1 MSKIDDTIIERV
13 YSPVAGW
20 TQHRFGICQWRLS
33 LTCLDGTIA
42 FYLAAIA
49 FTIARKGMADG
60 IFTDLLA
67 ALAWLM
73 IMTHLRRL
81 ALRQAGSSMGVQ
93 SARLGEWVF
102 RTVLIA
108 VLPLSLFN
116 VSGWSSFCYSA
127 SLLFLVSHLYF
138 KASDAPPPK
147 TRQKPAFARG

>member
-13 YSPVAGW
+13 YSPIAGCI
-20 TQHRFGICQWRLS
+20 QHRFGVCQWRAS

-42 FYLAAIA
+42 FYLAAVA
-49 FTIARKGMADG
+49 FTIAGKGIADG
-60 IFTDLLA
+60 IFADLLA

-73 IMTHLRRL
+73 IMSFLRGL

-93 SARLGEWVF
+93 SARLGEWLF
-102 RTVLIA
+102 RTILIA
-108 VLPLSLFN
+108 VLPLSLYH

-138 KASDAPPPK
+138 KASDSPPPQ
-147 TRQKPAFARG
+147 TRPKHAFARG